1 MRARRRIKIDYALE
15 WDKRNE
21 FVGVMFI
28 AGREY
33 RRLVTNYDDIERT
46 FRNWTRRGKKI
57 NIIWFESEE
66 LGKIKKRSW
75 ANARRNELKLYKKN
89 TTPYAI
95 REIYEQRTA
104 LVSSATLN
112 SAKYSIGWAIQRL
125 CQNNGII
132 GACSLAF
139 WHYMHNTSG
148 VYVHL

>member
-1 MRARRRIKIDYALE
+1 MRQKEWICRSNVYCGERIQKTGNQLWRHRTNIPKLNQARKKNQHNLVRKWR
-15 WDKRNE
+15 
-21 FVGVMFI
+21 VGK
-28 AGREY
+28 
-33 RRLVTNYDDIERT
+33 N
-46 FRNWTRRGKKI
+46 KKKDH
-57 NIIWFESEE
+57 EQMHEE
-66 LGKIKKRSW
+66 MSW
-75 ANARRNELKLYKKN
+75 NSIKKN